1 MKKVEMT
8 ANCRK
13 ETGKGNARKLRREG
27 KIPGVIYGSSREP
40 QPLTVDPSKV
50 RENLGSNAIVELKIL
65 DGEEELETETA
76 MIKDYQK
83 HVIKDELL
91 HVDFQAISMDET
103 ISVTVPTEIT
113 GTSVGVKEGGVL
125 QQLIREVEI
134 ECLPEDIPESLEV
147 EITELDVGDS
157 FQISDLEPGE
167 NIEILHDPDDVLVTV
182 VPPSEEVTEEEET
195 LVDVETLEP
204 EVIGEEEEEVEEE
217 LAEEEAEAEESEEP
231 EQRDYM

>member
-1 MKKVEMT
+1 MQKVEMT
-8 ANCRK
+8 ANARK

-27 KIPGVIYGSSREP
+27 KIPGVIYGPSRDP
-40 QPLTVDPSKV
+40 QPLTVDPARV
-50 RENLGSNAIVELKIL
+50 RENLGKNAIVELTIV

-83 HVIKDELL
+83 HVIKDTLL
-91 HVDFQAISMDET
+91 HVDFQAISMDEP
-103 ISVTVPTEIT
+103 ISVTVPTKIT

-125 QQLIREVEI
+125 QQLMREVEI
-134 ECLPEDIPESLEV
+134 ECLPGDIPEFLEV

-167 NIEILHDPDDVLVTV
+167 EIEILHEADDVLVTV

-217 LAEEEAEAEESEEP
+217 LAEEEEMEEEEEP